1 MFLDIIIKKN
11 LKKFEN
17 KKEIKI
23 VEKYSRG
30 RNRDVMQYIFFY
42 SNI

>member
-1 MFLDIIIKKN
+1 MFLDIIIKK
-11 LKKFEN
+11 KKFEN
-17 KKEIKI
+17 KKKFKI
-23 VEKYSRG
+23 VEKYGRG